1 VPGLPVENESGL
13 VLKISLVGIDKL
25 IESRLKRENIVFK
38 VSKRGRMTVSR
49 YDVKTMRRTS
59 RA

>member
-1 VPGLPVENESGL
+1 VPGLPVEKESGL
-13 VLKISLVGIDKL
+13 VERMSFDGIDSD

-49 YDVKTMRRTS
+49 
-59 RA
+59 

>member
-25 IESRLKRENIVFK
+25 IESRLSRENIVFK

-49 YDVKTMRRTS
+49 
-59 RA
+59 